1 MKTEQNTTMDKQT
14 KTQFQNLT
22 KLIKGGFEEAKK
34 DRATIRKTID
44 EKIEGFAQ
52 MVKKGFDHV
61 DERFDQNQK
70 EHAEI
75 RLDLEEIS
83 SKLTG
88 VVYRPE
94 LIELEQRLQRIEMK
108 LGLAK

>member
-1 MKTEQNTTMDKQT
+1 MT
-14 KTQFQNLT
+14 
-22 KLIKGGFEEAKK
+22 
-34 DRATIRKTID
+34 
-44 EKIEGFAQ
+44 
-52 MVKKGFDHV
+52 KKGFDEV
-61 DERFDQNQK
+61 RSEFAEFRDQNQK
-70 EHAEI
+70 EHAEM

-94 LIELEQRLQRIEMK
+94 LIGLEQRLQRIETK

>member
-1 MKTEQNTTMDKQT
+1 MDKET
-14 KTQFQNLT
+14 KKQFQNLT
-22 KLIKGGFEEAKK
+22 KLVKNGFEEAKK
-34 DRATIRKTID
+34 DRGTIRKIID
-44 EKIEGFAQ
+44 KKIEELAI
-52 MVKKGFDHV
+52 MTKKGFDEV
-61 DERFDQNQK
+61 RSEFAEFRDQNQK
-70 EHAEI
+70 EHAEM

-94 LIELEQRLQRIEMK
+94 LIELEQRLQRIETK

>member
-1 MKTEQNTTMDKQT
+1 
-14 KTQFQNLT
+14 
-22 KLIKGGFEEAKK
+22 
-34 DRATIRKTID
+34 
-44 EKIEGFAQ
+44 

-70 EHAEI
+70 EHQDMKKEHAEM

-94 LIELEQRLQRIEMK
+94 LIELEQRLQRIEAR

>member
-1 MKTEQNTTMDKQT
+1 MDKEI
-14 KTQFQNLT
+14 KEQFQNLT
-22 KLIKGGFEEAKK
+22 KLVKGGFEEAKK
-34 DRATIRKTID
+34 DRGTIRKTID
-44 EKIEGFAQ
+44 KKIEGFAR

-61 DERFDQNQK
+61 DKRFADFHEENKK

-94 LIELEQRLQRIEMK
+94 LIEFEQRLQRIEMK

>member
-1 MKTEQNTTMDKQT
+1 MDKET
-14 KTQFQNLT
+14 KKQFQNLVAVVG
-22 KLIKGGFEEAKK
+22 KGFARTDRRFDKTDKK
-34 DRATIRKTID
+34 ID
-44 EKIEGFAQ
+44 EKIEGLARI
-52 MVKKGFDHV
+52 VKKGFDDV
-61 DERFDQNQK
+61 DEKFDQNQK

-94 LIELEQRLQRIEMK
+94 LIEFEQRLQRIEMK

>member
-1 MKTEQNTTMDKQT
+1 MT
-14 KTQFQNLT
+14 
-22 KLIKGGFEEAKK
+22 
-34 DRATIRKTID
+34 
-44 EKIEGFAQ
+44 
-52 MVKKGFDHV
+52 KKGFNEV
-61 DERFDQNQK
+61 RSEFAEFRDQNQK
-70 EHAEI
+70 EHAEM

-94 LIELEQRLQRIEMK
+94 LIELEQRLQRIETK

>member
-1 MKTEQNTTMDKQT
+1 MDKET
-14 KTQFQNLT
+14 KKQFQNLT
-22 KLIKGGFEEAKK
+22 KLVKNGFEEAKK
-34 DRATIRKTID
+34 DRGTIRKTID
-44 EKIEGFAQ
+44 KKIEELAAIT
-52 MVKKGFDHV
+52 KKGFDHV
-61 DERFDQNQK
+61 DKRFADFQEENKK

-94 LIELEQRLQRIEMK
+94 LIELEQRLQRIEAR